1 MLELSLLLIL
11 WLYLCLL
18 LLLLAAYH
26 ASKPSQK
33 SFTFLT
39 EAQLP
44 DISILV
50 PARNEAENIEAC
62 LASLIALDYPKNKLS
77 IWIGNDQS
85 TDQTAELVAA
95 FAQQHPHIKLVNI
108 TQTLGTARAKG
119 NVLANLLSLVQ
130 TDIVFVTDADIS
142 VNPQW
147 VKRLLPR
154 VMSKEY
160 GMVSG
165 TTLVQG
171 RTLFHRWQGL
181 EWYFGMG
188 YITAFDQLGV
198 PTTAVGNNMA
208 FTKTAYLATG
218 GYENMPFSVTEDFQ
232 LYDAIRKQ
240 GFKTYN
246 ESHAHSVNLSKAQT
260 TVLGLLHQ
268 RKRWL
273 MGARALP
280 WYWTFIFGLQALF
293 YPAIFVLLFVHLK
306 MALHIWLMKA
316 ILSQLFLVVMQRR
329 LGQKPDF
336 WAQLGFEG
344 YSVWS
349 TLSMMLFYVGAG
361 KMVWKDR
368 SY

>member
-1 MLELSLLLIL
+1 MFELILLLIL
-11 WLYLCLL
+11 WLYLFLL
-18 LLLLAAYH
+18 LILIAAYAAIKAPINLKQDAMD
-26 ASKPSQK
+26 AS
-33 SFTFLT
+33 
-39 EAQLP
+39 LP
-44 DISILV
+44 EVSILV
-50 PARNEAENIEAC
+50 PARNEEQNIIAC
-62 LASLIALDYPKNKLS
+62 LQSLLNLDYPKEKLH
-77 IWIGNDQS
+77 IYIGNDQS

-95 FAQQHPHIKLVNI
+95 FALEHPHFKLVNI

-130 TDIVFVTDADIS
+130 TEIIFVTDADIC

-154 VMSKEY
+154 LTKD
-160 GMVSG
+160 GFAMVSG
-165 TTLVQG
+165 TTLVDG
-171 RTLFHRWQGL
+171 EKMFHKWQGL
-181 EWYFGMG
+181 EWYFGTG
-188 YITAFDQLGV
+188 YIAAFEQLGI

-208 FTKTAYLATG
+208 FTKAAYMATG

-232 LYDAIRKQ
+232 LYDSMRRQ

-246 ESHAHSVNLSKAQT
+246 ESHAQSVNLSKAQPT
-260 TVLGLLHQ
+260 ILGMLHQ

-280 WYWTFIFGLQALF
+280 WYWMMIFGLQGLF
-293 YPAIFVLLFVHLK
+293 YPAIFVLLFIHLK
-306 MALHIWLMKA
+306 LAIKIWLIKVV
-316 ILSQLFLVVMQRR
+316 LYQLFLWMMQRR
-329 LGQKPDF
+329 LGQRLDLL
-336 WAQLGFEG
+336 AQLSFEC